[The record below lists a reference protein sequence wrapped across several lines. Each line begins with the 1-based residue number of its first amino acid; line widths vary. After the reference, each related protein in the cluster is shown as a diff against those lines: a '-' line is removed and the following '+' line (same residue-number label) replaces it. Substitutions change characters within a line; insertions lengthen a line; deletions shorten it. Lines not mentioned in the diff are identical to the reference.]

1 MKKDSESLSNMCGC
15 IIADLRKDMRL
26 TQKQLAD
33 KLNISKSTLG
43 HYEQGVSLPPPQLLI
58 SIAEFFHVP
67 IDYLLGRCTCKVE
80 YSYLSECFCNNMT
93 YGDVVNELVKLSK
106 IDCKHIA
113 YELKLMKL
121 ANSNK

>member
-1 MKKDSESLSNMCGC
+1 MKKDSESLSSKCGC
-15 IIADLRKDMRL
+15 IISDLRKDRRL

-67 IDYLLGRCTCKVE
+67 VDYLLGRCTCKVE
-80 YSYLSECFCNNMT
+80 YLYLSECFCNNMT
-93 YGDVVNELVKLSK
+93 YGDVINQLVTLSK
-106 IDCKHIA
+106 SDRKHLV

-121 ANSNK
+121 ANNK